1 MVNVFFNFFLLIC
14 IVFFFFFFVG
24 ELVIRI
30 DLDGNTVQVFI

>member
-1 MVNVFFNFFLLIC
+1 MVNVFFYFFLLIC
-14 IVFFFFFFVG
+14 IVFFFFFVG

>member
-1 MVNVFFNFFLLIC
+1 MVNVFFLFFFINMYC
-14 IVFFFFFFVG
+14 VFFVVVG